1 MNLNQIKP
9 GDLLVFVKDLQGSF
23 GSQSHKV
30 VSVNRASNSVEL
42 EGLGN
47 FDSRDLQP
55 ETQVG
60 TTTYL
65 VKDGSTTS
73 KEVHEA
79 SQFEVRIVLKTG
91 VSEHFVVPTEEVNT
105 VRLLLIDDKSVEF
118 KDVSGRRVLVK
129 STEVA
134 VVVIQK
140 ES

>member
-60 TTTYL
+60 TTQDL
-65 VKDGSTTS
+65 VKDLISSS
-73 KEVHEA
+73 KEVRVA
-79 SQFEVRIVLKTG
+79 TLFAVKIVLKIGT
-91 VSEHFVVPTEEVNT
+91 ELEYIVPLEEMEI
-105 VRLLLIDDKSVEF
+105 VRRIMDSNVEF
-118 KDVSGRRVLVK
+118 KDADGKRVIVRG
-129 STEVA
+129 SEVA
-134 VVVIQK
+134 VAVIQK
-140 ES
+140 EQ